1 MKSTFCKFGFHKW
14 DYSPVKLV
22 RYCRVQGCDARQLYD
37 GKIWQAFLVILTVV
51 ACIMAAQ
58 DSTSQYYDTT
68 NIKQY
73 YDTTNINWKR
83 SVQSITR
90 DTASKNVTLTISP
103 QAMVRLQPDTSGIL
117 YNTLGVNNIWK
128 KSKQESDSALGKSMK
143 DLIDTVFTHAGK
155 SLKKQAK

>member
-1 MKSTFCKFGFHKW
+1 
-14 DYSPVKLV
+14 
-22 RYCRVQGCDARQLYD
+22 VQGCDARQLYD

-58 DSTSQYYDTT
+58 DSTS
-68 NIKQY
+68 QY

-128 KSKQESDSALGKSMK
+128 KSKQESDSALGKSRQN
-143 DLIDTVFTHAGK
+143 DEIFTYCFICVC
-155 SLKKQAK
+155 SLRGQDGYFGNGHT

>member
-1 MKSTFCKFGFHKW
+1 
-14 DYSPVKLV
+14 
-22 RYCRVQGCDARQLYD
+22 VQGCDARQLYD

-58 DSTSQYYDTT
+58 DSTS
-68 NIKQY
+68 QY